1 MLVAP
6 AAVASASVLQQ
17 LTDMVESMRNANFE
31 GVYVHVRG
39 DVIETMEVVHIN
51 DGRHEFERLTSLTGE
66 KREILR
72 DDNTCRCTWPDQ
84 RTVIKGYFPGAH
96 AKISVERF
104 SNPGLLQ
111 ENYQIVSAGFD
122 RVAGRDC
129 KLIAL
134 VPKDALR
141 YGYKLCVD
149 QDHGLILRLSVFNEE
164 GVAVEHNFF
173 TTLTIYDEPLPVGA
187 YASRVDN
194 DDFEVVRGEI
204 ASRGETA
211 AAPTWKI
218 DPLPKGYELKN
229 YLHRVNPVTQNQFE
243 HYVYTDGLAT
253 ISVFIEQVG
262 EDEHPLPKMRMSHA
276 MNTQT
281 RFVDGYRVTVI
292 GEAPQRVVEL
302 FCQNARPISG
312 H

>member
-17 LTDMVESMRNANFE
+17 LTDMVESMRNTNFE

-39 DVIETMEVVHIN
+39 DVIETMEVVHAS

-66 KREILR
+66 KREVLR
-72 DDNTCRCTWPDQ
+72 DDDTCRCTWPDQ
-84 RTVIKGYFPGAH
+84 RMVIKGYFPGAR
-96 AKISVERF
+96 AKISAERF

-111 ENYQIVSAGFD
+111 ENYQIVSAGYD

-149 QDHGLILRLSVFNEE
+149 QDHSLMLRMSVFNEE

-173 TTLTIYDEPLPVGA
+173 TALTVYDEPLPVSA
-187 YASRVDN
+187 YASRIDA
-194 DDFEVVRGEI
+194 DDFDVVGGEI
-204 ASRGETA
+204 TSRGETTA
-211 AAPTWKI
+211 PPTWKI

-243 HYVYTDGLAT
+243 HYAYTDGLST
-253 ISVFIEQVG
+253 ISVFVEQVG
-262 EDEHPLPKMRMSHA
+262 EGEHPLPKMRMSHA
-276 MNTQT
+276 MNIQT

-302 FCQNARPISG
+302 FCKNARPISD